1 MKTHLTTLENVTRV
15 HSNGTSNR
23 KWDWLLWA
31 LVAKDFACC
40 LDAQFYFNKRN
51 KGKMT
56 SYNYIHNILPKQE
69 ITNNL
74 SNFSSLEEFI

>member
-1 MKTHLTTLENVTRV
+1 MSIATGLATG
-15 HSNGTSNR
+15 SG
-23 KWDWLLWA
+23 WLLWA
-31 LVAKDFACC
+31 VVAKDFACC
-40 LDAQFYFNKRN
+40 LDAQLFFNKPN
-51 KGKMT
+51 KGRMT